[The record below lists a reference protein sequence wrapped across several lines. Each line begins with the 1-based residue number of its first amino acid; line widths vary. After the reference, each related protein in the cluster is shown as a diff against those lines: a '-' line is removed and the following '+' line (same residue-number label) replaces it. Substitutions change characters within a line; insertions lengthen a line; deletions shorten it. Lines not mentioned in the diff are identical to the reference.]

1 MIYLYWPLMACT
13 DLDLYFFMFLWL
25 LIRKP
30 TSKVNKIYLVPATY
44 FFGVWLSG
52 GCHIISLVAAR
63 WSFGLSSACIFCEI
77 ANCCIEAHL
86 IHCCPQINTNGGIYS
101 IHISVSLKFLNIFF
115 QICDHNKYI
124 IRYMC
129 PNKKMSEESFV
140 GDKINGFDFFC
151 ISPNFSYICTYTG
164 ILILSISYL
173 GKHSVLFGLYYP
185 SLQFNRF

>member
-1 MIYLYWPLMACT
+1 M
-13 DLDLYFFMFLWL
+13 
-25 LIRKP
+25 
-30 TSKVNKIYLVPATY
+30 
-44 FFGVWLSG
+44 
-52 GCHIISLVAAR
+52 AAR

-77 ANCCIEAHL
+77 ANCCIETHL
-86 IHCCPQINTNGGIYS
+86 IHCCPHINTNEGIYS
-101 IHISVSLKFLNIFF
+101 IHIYVSLKFLNIFV

-129 PNKKMSEESFV
+129 PNKKMSEESLV

-151 ISPNFSYICTYTG
+151 FSPNFSYICTCTD

-185 SLQFNRF
+185 SLQFNRFKAFLTSDKLRAKTFLEPKKLCLAMSFLQWYIWLYKKQMHAHTNLYSRAYFAAAR